1 LSVIFE
7 NLFYFAWLCWIFP
20 LLGVPLAPILA
31 KIHPKLRDYGA
42 LTLSFLAALSAVM
55 LIPYLFHLETL
66 PIDSSVTWL
75 TVPIELKFGVLIDPL
90 SILMANVVAVIS
102 FFIMV
107 YSYGYM
113 KGSPSLT
120 RWWVFMNFFIGG
132 MLLLVISNNLLFLF
146 FGWKIVGLCSWG
158 LIGFYYMDEKKYWIG
173 GPPPTKYVTPSH
185 AGLKAMVM
193 TSAGDLL
200 LLGGILIIYAHAH
213 TLNILTLYE
222 TASTWLP
229 AMAQSPGLITLTIV
243 LLLAGPV
250 GKSAQFP
257 FHEWLPEAMAGPGP
271 VSALIHAATM
281 VKSGVYLVARL
292 IPIFYFGYWVAGV
305 GEALT
310 FFILVAW
317 IGAITAFV
325 AATQGMTAVELK
337 KALAFS
343 TVSQIGYM
351 MLALGVAGFTASSL
365 MSGFTSGLSHLL
377 SHAMFKAALFLCAGS
392 VIHTAGSIYMTDMGS
407 LKKYM
412 PYTWLF
418 MFIASLSLMGVPPM
432 PGFWSKDAIL
442 ASVWAT
448 QNYPLFFLA
457 LITVAITA
465 FYTVRYVGLAFYG
478 DKSENIKTREK
489 KGSHLGEP
497 HITMVFACGIL
508 AVLIVLLGLA
518 FWLGGLEPLLEGG
531 FEYSLVEKL
540 HLPVEHQE
548 GHSLVPP
555 VLSLVFIA
563 LGVVPSY
570 LLYMTDRFSPA
581 DIVGKYASLQMIHKF
596 FWNRWYMDSTY
607 YRVFVDGTNKIL
619 PIVAN
624 RIENPLDNAFHVKIP
639 AFFNFMAVRV
649 VMPFEV
655 HLDNA
660 FHVRLPDLLNFEQIH
675 DKIKKIKSRELPYNL
690 LYVLLAML
698 ILLLFILFMVVVE

>member
-1 LSVIFE
+1 MSVI
-7 NLFYFAWLCWIFP
+7 FAWLCWIFP

-31 KIHPKLRDYGA
+31 RIHPKLRDYGA
-42 LTLSFLAALSAVM
+42 IFLSFLGALSAVM
-55 LIPYLFHLETL
+55 LIPYLFHLEAL

-113 KGSPSLT
+113 KGNPSLT

-132 MLLLVISNNLLFLF
+132 MILLVISNNLLFLF

-158 LIGFYYMDEKKYWIG
+158 LIGFYYLDEKKYWIG

-185 AGLKAMVM
+185 AGLKALVV

-200 LLGGILIIYAHAH
+200 LLGGILIIYAYAH

-292 IPIFYFGYWVAGV
+292 IPIFFYGYWVAGCT
-305 GEALT
+305 EALT

-351 MLALGVAGFTASSL
+351 MLALGVAGFTAGSL
-365 MSGFTSGLSHLL
+365 MSGYTSGLSHLL

-418 MFIASLSLMGVPPM
+418 MFIASLSLMGVPPL
-432 PGFWSKDAIL
+432 PGFWSKDAVL

-457 LITVAITA
+457 LITVAITS

-489 KGSHLGEP
+489 KCSHLGEP

-508 AVLIVLLGLA
+508 AVMIVLLGFTFLPVEHLLA
-518 FWLGGLEPLLEGG
+518 GG

-540 HLPVEHQE
+540 HLPVEHHE

-563 LGVVPSY
+563 LGAVPSY
-570 LLYMTDRFSPA
+570 LLYMTDRFSAA
-581 DIVGKYASLQMIHKF
+581 DIVGKYASLQMLHKF

-607 YRVFVDGTNKIL
+607 YKVFVDGTNKIL
-619 PIVAN
+619 PVVVN
-624 RIENPLDNAFHVKIP
+624 RIENPLDNAFHMKIP
-639 AFFNFMAVRV
+639 ALFNFMAVRV
-649 VMPFEV
+649 VKPCEERIDKV
-655 HLDNA
+655 
-660 FHVRLPDLLNFEQIH
+660 FHVFIPSIPGRLFDLVKYLQTETGVIGF
-675 DKIKKIKSRELPYNL
+675 NL
-690 LYVLLAML
+690 LYVLLFYIFVL
-698 ILLLFILFMVVVE
+698 ILILWVVI

>member
-1 LSVIFE
+1 LNVI
-7 NLFYFAWLCWIFP
+7 FAWLCWIFP
-20 LLGVPLAPILA
+20 LLGVPLAPLLA
-31 KIHPKLRDYGA
+31 RIHPKLRDYGA
-42 LTLSFLAALSAVM
+42 ITLSFLAALSAVM
-55 LIPYLFHLETL
+55 LLPYLFHLEEL
-66 PIDSSVTWL
+66 PIDSSIIWI
-75 TVPIELKFGVLIDPL
+75 TVPIELKFGVLIDPV

-107 YSYGYM
+107 YSFGYM

-158 LIGFYYMDEKKYWIG
+158 LIGFYYLDEKKYWIG
-173 GPPPTKYVTPSH
+173 GPPPTRYITPSH
-185 AGLKAMVM
+185 AGLKAMVV

-200 LLGGILIIYAHAH
+200 LLGGILIVYAYAH

-222 TASTWLP
+222 TASTWIP
-229 AMAQSPGLITLTIV
+229 EMAKLPGLITLTVV

-257 FHEWLPEAMAGPGP
+257 LHEWLPEAMAGPGP

-292 IPIFYFGYWVAGV
+292 IPIFYFGYWVAGSS
-305 GEALT
+305 EALS

-351 MLALGVAGFTASSL
+351 MLGLGVAGLTASGL
-365 MSGFTSGLSHLL
+365 MGGFTSGLSHLL

-407 LKKYM
+407 LRKYM

-418 MFIASLSLMGVPPM
+418 MFIASLSLMGVPPL

-442 ASVWAT
+442 ASVWASH
-448 QNYPLFFLA
+448 NYALFLLA
-457 LITVAITA
+457 LITVAVTS
-465 FYTVRYVGLAFYG
+465 FYTVRFVGLTFYG
-478 DKSENIKTREK
+478 KESENIEHREK
-489 KGSHLGEP
+489 KGCHLGEP
-497 HITMVFACGIL
+497 HITMVAACGIL
-508 AVLIVLLGLA
+508 AVLIVLLGIT
-518 FWLGGLEPLLEGG
+518 FTFVEPLLEGG
-531 FEYSLVEKL
+531 FEYGLVEKL
-540 HLPVEHQE
+540 HLPVEHHE

-563 LGVVPSY
+563 LGAAPGY
-570 LLYMTDRFSPA
+570 LLYISGRFNP
-581 DIVGKYASLQMIHKF
+581 DGTLQTLFEKYGSLKMLHKF
-596 FWNRWYMDSTY
+596 FWNRWYIDSTY
-607 YRVFVDGTNKIL
+607 YKVFVDGTIKLL
-619 PIVAN
+619 PLVVN
-624 RIENPLDNAFHVKIP
+624 RVENPLDNAFHTKIP
-639 AFFNFMAVRV
+639 AAVNFMALRV
-649 VMPFEV
+649 VKPFEV

-660 FHVRLPDLLNFEQIH
+660 FHVRLPDLLNFKEIH
-675 DKIKKIKSRELPYNL
+675 DRIKKSKVRDLSYNL
-690 LYVLLAML
+690 MYILIAML
-698 ILLLFILFMVVVE
+698 ILLLYALFMVVTR

>member
-1 LSVIFE
+1 L
-7 NLFYFAWLCWIFP
+7 NLIIFAWLCWIFP
-20 LLGVPLAPILA
+20 LIGVPLTPVLA

-42 LTLSFLAALSAVM
+42 ITLSFLAALSAVM
-55 LIPYLFHLETL
+55 LIPYLFRLEEL
-66 PIDSSVTWL
+66 PIDSSVAWL
-75 TVPIELKFGVLIDPL
+75 TVPIELKFGVLVDPL
-90 SILMANVVAVIS
+90 SILMANVVAIIS

-158 LIGFYYMDEKKYWIG
+158 LIGFYYLDEKKYWIG
-173 GPPPTKYVTPSH
+173 GPPPTKYITPSH
-185 AGLKAMVM
+185 AGLKAMVV

-222 TASTWLP
+222 TAAIWIP
-229 AMAQSPGLITLTIV
+229 EMAKSPGLLTLTIV
-243 LLLAGPV
+243 LLIAGPV

-257 FHEWLPEAMAGPGP
+257 LHEWLPEAMAGPGP

-337 KALAFS
+337 KALAYS

-351 MLALGVAGFTASSL
+351 MLALGVAGLTASSL
-365 MSGFTSGLSHLL
+365 TGGFTSGLSHLL

-392 VIHTAGSIYMTDMGS
+392 VIHTAGSIYMTDMGAV
-407 LKKYM
+407 KKYM

-418 MFIASLSLMGVPPM
+418 MFIASLSLMGVPPL

-442 ASVWAT
+442 ASVWAS
-448 QNYPLFFLA
+448 QNYGLFLLA
-457 LITVAITA
+457 LVTVAITA
-465 FYTVRYVGLAFYG
+465 FYTVRFVGLTFYG
-478 DKSENIKTREK
+478 KKSENLETREK
-489 KGSHLGEP
+489 KGAHLGEP

-508 AVLIVLLGLA
+508 AVMILLLGLA
-518 FWLGGLEPLLEGG
+518 FWFGGLEPLLEGG
-531 FEYSLVEKL
+531 FEYSLVEQL
-540 HLPVEHQE
+540 HLPVGHQE

-555 VLSLVFIA
+555 VLSLVFIV
-563 LGVVPSY
+563 LGAVPAY
-570 LLYMTDRFSPA
+570 LFYMTDRISPA
-581 DIVGKYASLQMIHKF
+581 GVVEKHPSMKMLHTF
-596 FWNRWYMDSTY
+596 FWNRWYIDSTY
-607 YRVFVDGTNKIL
+607 YKVFVDGTNKLL
-619 PIVAN
+619 PIVVN
-624 RIENPLDNAFHVKIP
+624 RIENPLDNTFHVKIP

-649 VMPFEV
+649 VKPFEER
-655 HLDNA
+655 LDKV
-660 FHVRLPDLLNFEQIH
+660 FHVIIPSIPGRLF
-675 DKIKKIKSRELPYNL
+675 NL
-690 LYVLLAML
+690 VKYLQTESGVIGFNLIYVLLFYLVVL
-698 ILLLFILFMVVVE
+698 ILILWVVT

>member
-1 LSVIFE
+1 MTVI
-7 NLFYFAWLCWIFP
+7 FAWLCWIFP
-20 LLGVPLAPILA
+20 LIGVPLAPLLA

-42 LTLSFLAALSAVM
+42 IFLSFLAALSAVM
-55 LIPYLFHLETL
+55 LIPYLFHLEEL
-66 PIDSSVTWL
+66 PIDSSISWL
-75 TVPIELKFGVLIDPL
+75 TVPIELNFGVLVDPV
-90 SILMANVVAVIS
+90 SILMANVVALIS

-132 MLLLVISNNLLFLF
+132 MLLLVLSNNLLFLF

-158 LIGFYYMDEKKYWIG
+158 LIGFYYLDEQKYWIG
-173 GPPPTKYVTPSH
+173 GPPPTRYITPSH
-185 AGLKAMVM
+185 AGLKAMVV

-200 LLGGILIIYAHAH
+200 LLGGILIIYAYAH

-222 TASTWLP
+222 TASTWIP
-229 AMAQSPGLITLTIV
+229 EMAQTSGLITLTVV

-257 FHEWLPEAMAGPGP
+257 LHEWLPEAMAGPGP

-292 IPIFYFGYWVAGV
+292 IPIFFFGYWAAGI

-351 MLALGVAGFTASSL
+351 MLALGVAGLTASSL
-365 MSGFTSGLSHLL
+365 TGGFTSGLSHLL

-407 LKKYM
+407 LRKYM

-418 MFIASLSLMGVPPM
+418 MFIASLSLMGVPPL

-448 QNYPLFFLA
+448 HNYPLFLLA

-465 FYTVRYVGLAFYG
+465 FYTFRFMGLTFYG
-478 DKSENIKTREK
+478 EKSENVETREE
-489 KGSHLGEP
+489 KGAHLGEP
-497 HITMVFACGIL
+497 HITMVAACGIL
-508 AVLIVLLGLA
+508 AVLIVLLGLT
-518 FWLGGLEPLLEGG
+518 FTVVEPLLEEG
-531 FEYSLVEKL
+531 FEYSLVEQL
-540 HLPVEHQE
+540 HLPVEHH
-548 GHSLVPP
+548 GAHSLVPP

-563 LGVVPSY
+563 LGAVPAYFLY
-570 LLYMTDRFSPA
+570 LSKRHNPDGTLDSLFE
-581 DIVGKYASLQMIHKF
+581 KYPVMKTLHKF
-596 FWNRWYMDSTY
+596 FWNRWYIDSTY
-607 YRVFVDGTNKIL
+607 YKIFVDGTLKLL
-619 PIVAN
+619 PIVVN
-624 RIENPLDNAFHVKIP
+624 RVENPLDNTFHAKIP
-639 AFFNFMAVRV
+639 AFFFFMANRV
-649 VMPFEV
+649 VKPFENR
-655 HLDNA
+655 LDSV
-660 FHVRLPDLLNFEQIH
+660 FHRFIPSIPGRLAALVKYLQIETGV
-675 DKIKKIKSRELPYNL
+675 IGFNL
-690 LYVLLAML
+690 LYVLLFYL
-698 ILLLFILFMVVVE
+698 FVLLLLIWVVI

>member
-55 LIPYLFHLETL
+55 LIPYLFHLEAL

-305 GEALT
+305 GEART

-365 MSGFTSGLSHLL
+365 MGGFTSGMSHLL

-418 MFIASLSLMGVPPM
+418 MFIASLSLMGVPPL

-448 QNYPLFFLA
+448 QNYPLFFL
-457 LITVAITA
+457 
-465 FYTVRYVGLAFYG
+465 YG
-478 DKSENIKTREK
+478 DRSENIKTREK

-497 HITMVFACGIL
+497 HITMVFACGVL

-540 HLPVEHQE
+540 HLPVEHHE

-581 DIVGKYASLQMIHKF
+581 DIVGKYASMQMLHKF

-607 YRVFVDGTNKIL
+607 YKVFVDGTNKIL
-619 PIVAN
+619 PIVVN

-649 VMPFEV
+649 VKPFEV

-660 FHVRLPDLLNFEQIH
+660 FHVRLPDLLNFEEIH
-675 DKIKKIKSRELPYNL
+675 DKIREIKSRELSYNL
-690 LYVLLAML
+690 LYILLAML
-698 ILLLFILFMVVVE
+698 ILLLFVLFMVVVE